1 MEGYAEQWKE
11 DSRMYLN
18 LNPPPVSIPH
28 VCICHGR
35 GRQNIIVGVVRVT
48 NLHRMGSGEAWRA
61 KF

>member
-18 LNPPPVSIPH
+18 LNPPPVSIPR

-35 GRQNIIVGVVRVT
+35 GRQNIIVG
-48 NLHRMGSGEAWRA
+48 ACD
-61 KF
+61 